1 MTYQEQIKKAV
12 QEFYDVTKAFATSR
26 HYTLSYWWVE
36 SNFGLDLNDKQV
48 RDDVWEMSY
57 SNDFCDLIQTVDF
70 DDDKKEVTIMLWAS
84 NNKKKYTID
93 QYKEFCNDALVLP
106 PLDDFYDGG
115 VDEEEWYKTHKIHI
129 TVDNHDMELDYYADN
144 VTEIYS
150 ALEEMHEIEMEVK
163 GIKDNKPEEDDEYP
177 DATWKDILRFAV
189 WYGFCEDSHDLGVE
203 INKCITNFYRD
214 TFTKIMKEIEAQTS
228 YNDEL
233 QVNFCKLETQDLWKI
248 FDEEERRKAFK
259 EILCSKI
266 EISELIDKDGKHDDK
281 VVIMDYSIKPS
292 GHLLGWHYGVD
303 WDKDSE
309 DNQYY
314 IQTYIEEMTR

>member
-1 MTYQEQIKKAV
+1 MTYQEQIKKVV

-36 SNFGLDLNDKQV
+36 SNFGLDLSDKKV
-48 RDDVWEMSY
+48 RDDVHEMSY

-70 DDDKKEVTIMLWAS
+70 DDDKKEVTIMIWES

-93 QYKEFCNDALVLP
+93 QYEEFIKNALVAP
-106 PLDDFYDGG
+106 PIEEFEDGSI
-115 VDEEEWYKTHKIHI
+115 DEGEWYKQHNIHI
-129 TVDNHDMELDYYADN
+129 VSGNHDIELEYHADN
-144 VTEIYS
+144 VNEVEY
-150 ALEEMHEIEMEVK
+150 ALKEMYEVE
-163 GIKDNKPEEDDEYP
+163 KDIRYATTGNTVGSEYP
-177 DATWKDILRFAV
+177 NATWKDILRFAV

-203 INKCITNFYRD
+203 IQKCIKDFYRD
-214 TFTKIMKEIEAQTS
+214 TFTKIMKAIEEQTS

-233 QVNFCKLETQDLWKI
+233 EVNFFKLETQDLWKI

-292 GHLLGWHYGVD
+292 GHLVGWHYGVD
-303 WDKDSE
+303 FDKNSE

-314 IQTYIEEMTR
+314 IQIYIEEMIK